1 MSFWSRIERR
11 IEEFAGDIYPDEFRE
26 SLGRAREALQEENF
40 AEAERQLLVLVDER
54 PEHVGALVLLGVA
67 RLKQGKAAEALLA
80 FNLALERAKDIPE
93 ALIGSG
99 DAELAQKRPE
109 AAIAYF
115 RSAVD
120 AAQGDRGLLAEA
132 YRGLGVAYRQT
143 GDLDKAIRELR
154 KAVAEASDDATIV
167 AALGEALTADR
178 GRSND
183 EAKRHLER
191 LADRPGCPSV
201 AWLALA
207 RIALGDGNQERAIE
221 YFERVLD
228 TEEQDELLSQAQR
241 GIGKARLQLGELEAA
256 EEALQ
261 TALGLRGQDARAL
274 SLMGQTKEALGQNED
289 AMAYYDRSFNSAEDI
304 ATTKMALDLALRTGD
319 IAGGVLMAN
328 RVLARDA
335 TSPNAL
341 TARGRALYEDGKID
355 AARATYQQAIANEA
369 TTEALLALSQL
380 EFAARNTEAAA
391 KHARRALR
399 LAPRDQRARALLAEC
414 RAADLGVQLQPD
426 SDWYDLASATGKL
439 CARHPELQKL
449 VQESS
454 VAMSEYDQP
463 LLVAVMGEFSSGK
476 SSFVN
481 AFIGADVAPTGIT
494 PTTATINIVKYGR
507 TRGARVV
514 YRDNTSRELASKGLS
529 QSLSDIDEN
538 EARRV
543 QHVEILMPIDV
554 LERVNIVDTPGLN
567 SILPE
572 HEAVAR
578 GFLQR
583 ADAVVWLFTANQAGK
598 STEKR
603 ALDSIR
609 EHGVRVLGV
618 LNKID
623 QLTTDQVKEIV
634 AYVGTELGDRVET
647 CVPISARRA
656 LEGEAE
662 SGWDV
667 LRSELE
673 ERFFKH
679 SRELKK
685 QALNRRLEVVLDQAQ
700 QRAAG
705 RMEAQS
711 ERSTALRQAAQLA
724 ETSKTRFVDEIVPQE
739 RATISRELGL
749 LYREAARE
757 ILDLVRPRKLPF
769 GSHKAAKADRDY
781 LLGLLDSGYEKVLR
795 ASSERSQAAL
805 KEAAR
810 AVIDKNR
817 SRMDQPWRE
826 LDELVGEALRL
837 VDAEVFQSCLSYL
850 RGFVRGGFV
859 DHFFNTDLGK
869 LELNEDSVYHAL
881 FRAAPETDAEI
892 SIPLAKSGGHLLA
905 SLAERLEDLAND
917 AEVQAFEMDAGLR
930 LAVAALRDHRELLA
944 SRFVGTKS

>member
-1 MSFWSRIERR
+1 VSFWSRIERR

-26 SLGRAREALQEENF
+26 SLTRARAVLQEEDF
-40 AEAERQLLVLVDER
+40 AEAETQLLALVDER

-67 RLKQGKAAEALLA
+67 RLKQGKAEKALLA
-80 FNLALERAKDIPE
+80 FGLALERAKDVPE

-99 DAELAQKRPE
+99 DAELALGRAE
-109 AAIAYF
+109 AAIPYF

-132 YRGLGVAYRQT
+132 YRGLGVAYRRA

-167 AALGEALTADR
+167 AALGEALTADG

-183 EAKRHLER
+183 EAKRYLER
-191 LADRPGCPSV
+191 LADREGCPSV
-201 AWLALA
+201 AWLALG
-207 RIALGDGNQERAIE
+207 RIAIGDGDLERAIE
-221 YFERVLD
+221 YYERVLD
-228 TEEQDELLSQAQR
+228 TEEQSELLHLAHR
-241 GIGKARLQLGELEAA
+241 GIGTAKLQLGELEAA
-256 EEALQ
+256 EEVLRS
-261 TALGLRGQDARAL
+261 ALGLKAQDAATL
-274 SLMGQTKEALGQNED
+274 SLLGQTLEALGQGET
-289 AMAYYDRSFNSAEDI
+289 AMSFYDRSLNCAEDLGT
-304 ATTKMALDLALRTGD
+304 ANMALALALRTGD

-335 TSPNAL
+335 ASTNAL
-341 TARGRALYEDGKID
+341 TARGLELYADGKVE
-355 AARATYQQAIANEA
+355 AARATYEQAIAHSE

-380 EFAARNTEAAA
+380 ELAAKNNEAAT

-399 LAPRDQRARALLAEC
+399 LAPKEQRAKDLLAEC
-414 RAADLGVQLQPD
+414 RAADLGVQLQAD
-426 SDWYDLASATGKL
+426 SDWYDLASATGRL
-439 CARHPELQKL
+439 CARHPELQSL

-454 VAMSEYDQP
+454 VALAEYDQP

-481 AFIGADVAPTGIT
+481 AFIGADVAPMGIT

-514 YRDNTSRELASKGLS
+514 YRDNTSRELSGEGLS
-529 QSLSDIDEN
+529 QSLSDIDDH

-598 STEKR
+598 TTEKN
-603 ALDSIR
+603 ALDSIG

-623 QLTTDQVKEIV
+623 QLKPGQVKEIV
-634 AYVGTELGDRVET
+634 AYVGTELGERVET

-656 LEGEAE
+656 LKGEPE
-662 SGWDV
+662 SGWEQ

-685 QALNRRLEVVLDQAQ
+685 QALNRRLEVVLDHAQ
-700 QRAAG
+700 ERAAG
-705 RMEAQS
+705 RMVAQS
-711 ERSTALRQAAQLA
+711 ERSAGLREAAQMA
-724 ETSKTRFVDEIVPQE
+724 QASMIRFVDEVVAQE
-739 RATISRELGL
+739 RATISRDLGPTYL
-749 LYREAARE
+749 DCSTAATR
-757 ILDLVRPRKLPF
+757 RF
-769 GSHKAAKADRDY
+769 
-781 LLGLLDSGYEKVLR
+781 
-795 ASSERSQAAL
+795 SERAASD
-805 KEAAR
+805 AR
-810 AVIDKNR
+810 WR
-817 SRMDQPWRE
+817 S
-826 LDELVGEALRL
+826 
-837 VDAEVFQSCLSYL
+837 
-850 RGFVRGGFV
+850 
-859 DHFFNTDLGK
+859 
-869 LELNEDSVYHAL
+869 
-881 FRAAPETDAEI
+881 
-892 SIPLAKSGGHLLA
+892 KSPPM
-905 SLAERLEDLAND
+905 R
-917 AEVQAFEMDAGLR
+917 
-930 LAVAALRDHRELLA
+930 
-944 SRFVGTKS
+944 